1 MRRLPRLVLPVA
13 LLSLAACDLPNFG
26 APDPVSDR
34 GDDVL
39 DLWQTSFVLAAAVTA
54 LVWGLVLWSVV
65 RYRRRNDD
73 LPSQTPYNIP
83 IEILYTAVP
92 LVIVGVLF
100 ALSVGAERRV
110 NEKVD
115 RPDLRVEVVGF
126 QWQWQFRYPGGV
138 VVTGTPDEPPTMVL
152 PVGSTVRF
160 DLRSSDVNH
169 SFWVPRFL
177 SKRDLIPGV
186 RNELDVTPNE
196 TGSFVGRCA
205 EFCGLDHYRM
215 TFTVEAVPR
224 AEFETW
230 LDDQPVEG
238 AA

>member
-1 MRRLPRLVLPVA
+1 MPVA
-13 LLSLAACDLPNFG
+13 LLTLAACDLPNFG

-34 GDDVL
+34 GGDVL
-39 DLWQTSFVLAAAVTA
+39 DLWRTSFVLAAAVTA
-54 LVWGLVLWSVV
+54 LVWGLVLWSVI

-92 LVIVGVLF
+92 LVIVAVLF
-100 ALSVGAERRV
+100 ALSVGVQRRV
-110 NEKVD
+110 NEKVG
-115 RPDLRVEVVGF
+115 RPDLRVEVIGF

-169 SFWVPRFL
+169 SFFVPEL
-177 SKRDLIPGV
+177 LYKRDNIQGV
-186 RNELDVTPNE
+186 DNVIDLKVTE
-196 TGSFVGRCA
+196 RGTWTGRCA

-224 AEFETW
+224 AEFEEW
-230 LDDQPVEG
+230 LDEQPVAE